1 MTTVLDRPPAA
12 LRARVDERAWSKRLR
27 LSVPSVVV
35 AGGTAWLVWVGVTTL
50 ERSGSLGATLAA
62 GRAEIAAPLL
72 LVMVSA
78 VLVCERVWPAQRRRA
93 LARGHVH
100 DACWFALH
108 LVAVVPL
115 VTLLGVAFGH
125 LLGGLD
131 RWIGPSWT
139 ASWPRWSLFALTLV
153 LMDGCNW
160 LAHWADH
167 RFAVLWRMHAVH
179 HTQEELSVLTSFRAH
194 PLAHWAGF
202 LLATVPVIVVLGSR
216 PLAPVLVTL
225 YICLSTLSH
234 ANVSWSFGPLGKVL
248 VSPAYHRLHDSLD
261 EPAGVNLGIV
271 LTIWDSLARRARFP
285 DRDAPACPTGLP
297 GRPLSTEQCATVRH
311 VPLLLGQLVEP
322 FTLEPGGGPHSRTK
336 SPRSSTPRQVP
347 SRAAPSSE
355 PGGPRR
361 RCHSRRPPRT
371 SDANPL

>member
-1 MTTVLDRPPAA
+1 MTAVLDQAPAV
-12 LRARVDERAWSKRLR
+12 LRARVDEGAWSQRVR

-35 AGGTAWLVWVGVTTL
+35 AAGTAWLLWVGVTTL
-50 ERSGSLGATLAA
+50 ERSGSLGAILAA

-72 LVMVSA
+72 LGMVAA
-78 VLVCERVWPAQRRRA
+78 VLVCERVWPAQRRSA

-108 LVAVVPL
+108 LAAVVPL
-115 VTLLGVAFGH
+115 MTLLGVAFGH

-139 ASWPRWSLFALTLV
+139 ASWPRWSLFALTLIV
-153 LMDGCNW
+153 MDGCNW

-167 RFAVLWRMHAVH
+167 RFAPLWRMHAVH

-194 PLAHWAGF
+194 PLSHWAGF
-202 LLATVPVIVVLGSR
+202 FLATVPVIVLLGGR
-216 PLAPVLVTL
+216 PLTPVLVTA

-248 VSPAYHRLHDSLD
+248 VSPAYHRLHHSLD

-271 LTIWDSLARRARFP
+271 LTIWDALARRARFP
-285 DRDAPACPTGLP
+285 DRDAPACRTGLP
-297 GRPLSTEQCATVRH
+297 GRPLATEQSATVRH
-311 VPLLLGQLVEP
+311 VPLLLAQLVEP
-322 FTLEPGGGPHSRTK
+322 FTLEPGGCPH
-336 SPRSSTPRQVP
+336 PRAQSAHSS
-347 SRAAPSSE
+347 AARWRPIR
-355 PGGPRR
+355 GANRR
-361 RCHSRRPPRT
+361 R
-371 SDANPL
+371 A